1 MDAQLQGG
9 LLPRTGARLGASLPA
24 RILAEPPGTPP
35 TFLGRFHFLYILN
48 RSVNSHHSGH

>member
-9 LLPRTGARLGASLPA
+9 PSASHWGPTRGPPSQPA
-24 RILAEPPGTPP
+24 SRQRPTTTPP
-35 TFLGRFHFLYILN
+35 TFLGRFHLCILN